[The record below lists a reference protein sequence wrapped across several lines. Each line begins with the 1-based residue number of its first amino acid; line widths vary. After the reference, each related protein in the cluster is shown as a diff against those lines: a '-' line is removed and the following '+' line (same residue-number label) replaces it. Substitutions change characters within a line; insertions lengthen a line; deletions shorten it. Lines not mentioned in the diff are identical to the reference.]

1 LVERSGWCG
10 SLACVRVSGI
20 HHLGVAV
27 EDLDEALA
35 TYARLFGA
43 EVEHRATVDEQ
54 GVRAASLRI
63 GDGRVELLEPLEQD
77 TPVGRF
83 IAKRGPGMHHVA
95 YEVADVR
102 VTLAELA
109 DADADLIDDVPREGL
124 FGLEVAFVH
133 PDSVHGVLS
142 EVISTGW

>member
-1 LVERSGWCG
+1 
-10 SLACVRVSGI
+10 VRVSGI

-109 DADADLIDDVPREGL
+109 DAGADLIDDVPREGL

>member
-1 LVERSGWCG
+1 MDAR
-10 SLACVRVSGI
+10 GI

-27 EDLDEALA
+27 EDLDAALS

-43 EVEHRATVDEQ
+43 ELEHRATVPAQ
-54 GVRAASLRI
+54 GVQAAAVRVGTGL
-63 GDGRVELLEPLEQD
+63 VELLEPLGED

-83 IAKRGPGMHHVA
+83 LARRGPGMHHVA
-95 YEVADVR
+95 YEVDN
-102 VTLAELA
+102 VTEALAGLSEA
-109 DADADLIDDVPREGL
+109 GIELIDEEPRQGL

-142 EVISTGW
+142 EVVSAG

>member
-1 LVERSGWCG
+1 MQAR
-10 SLACVRVSGI
+10 GI

-27 EDLDEALA
+27 DDLDEALV

-43 EVEHRATVDEQ
+43 EVEHQATVDEQ
-54 GVRAASLRI
+54 GVRAASVRI
-63 GDGRVELLEPLEQD
+63 GEGRVELLEPTGED

-83 IAKRGPGMHHVA
+83 LAKRGPGMHHVA

-102 VTLAELA
+102 ATLAELEGA
-109 DADADLIDDVPREGL
+109 GADLIDDAPREGL

-142 EVISTGW
+142 EVVSTG

>member
-1 LVERSGWCG
+1 VQ
-10 SLACVRVSGI
+10 AQGI

-27 EDLDEALA
+27 ENLDDALA

-43 EVEHRATVDEQ
+43 EVEHRATVDAQ

-63 GDGRVELLEPLEQD
+63 GDGRVELLEPLRED

-83 IAKRGPGMHHVA
+83 LAKRGPGMHHVA

-102 VTLAELA
+102 AALAELA
-109 DADADLIDDVPREGL
+109 EAGANLIDDVPREGL
-124 FGLEVAFVH
+124 FGLEVAFIH
-133 PDSVHGVLS
+133 PDSVHGVLA
-142 EVISTGW
+142 EVVSNG

>member
-1 LVERSGWCG
+1 MAPR
-10 SLACVRVSGI
+10 GI

-27 EDLDEALA
+27 DDLDSALE
-35 TYARLFGA
+35 TYERLFGA
-43 EVEHRATVDEQ
+43 EVEHQATIDEQ

-63 GDGRVELLEPLEQD
+63 GEGRVELLEALGQD

-83 IAKRGPGMHHVA
+83 LAKRGPGMHHVA
-95 YEVADVR
+95 YEVSDLRA
-102 VTLAELA
+102 TLAELTREGA
-109 DADADLIDDVPREGL
+109 ELIDREPRAGL

-142 EVISTGW
+142 EVVSVG

>member
-1 LVERSGWCG
+1 VAAR
-10 SLACVRVSGI
+10 GI

-27 EDLDEALA
+27 EDLDTALA
-35 TYARLFGA
+35 TYEHLFGA
-43 EVEHRATVDEQ
+43 EIEHRATVEDQ

-63 GDGRVELLEPLEQD
+63 GEGRVELLEPLGED

-83 IAKRGPGMHHVA
+83 LAKRGPGMHHVA
-95 YEVADVR
+95 YEVSDLAA
-102 VTLAELA
+102 TLVELA
-109 DADADLIDDVPREGL
+109 RAGADLIDEQPRPGL

-142 EVISTGW
+142 EVVSSG

>member
-1 LVERSGWCG
+1 VQAG
-10 SLACVRVSGI
+10 GI
-20 HHLGVAV
+20 HHLGLAV

-43 EVEHRATVDEQ
+43 EVEHRATVDDQ

-63 GDGRVELLEPLEQD
+63 GAGRVELLEPLEQD

-102 VTLAELA
+102 VALAELTDAGA
-109 DADADLIDDVPREGL
+109 DVIDDAPREGL

-142 EVISTGW
+142 EVISTG

>member
-1 LVERSGWCG
+1 V
-10 SLACVRVSGI
+10 AASGI

-27 EDLDEALA
+27 EDLDEALQ

-43 EVEHRATVDEQ
+43 HVEHHATVDDQ

-63 GDGRVELLEPLEQD
+63 GDGRVELLEPLGED

-83 IAKRGPGMHHVA
+83 LAKRGPGMHHVA
-95 YEVADVR
+95 YAVDDLPA
-102 VTLAELA
+102 TLAELA
-109 DADADLIDDVPREGL
+109 GAGADLIDATPREGL

-142 EVISTGW
+142 EVISTG